1 MDHVIG
7 LQCVRCGRRY
17 PFQPAAYTC
26 PACGDEGILDVLYD
40 YDVVKERLDRDLLAR
55 NPERTMWRYAALLPV
70 EDIQLGSPL
79 TVGWTPLYRAG
90 RLAEAL
96 GLGCLDVRIKDDGR
110 NPSASLKDRAS
121 AVALVRAQEE
131 GARVIAA
138 ASTGN
143 AASSLACLCASIGQ
157 RGIIFVPESAPPAK
171 VAQLLIFG
179 AQVLLVRGSYDDAF
193 DLCMQACRAY
203 GWYNRNTAV
212 NPYMSEGK
220 KTVAL
225 EVCEQLQW
233 EAPDMIFVPVGD
245 GCIIGGVGK
254 ALRDLRALGWIE
266 RLPRIIGVQAE
277 GSAVLAT
284 AWAKG
289 TEEIVPVPP
298 TTLADSISVARPRDA
313 IKALRAVRETQGEYV
328 TVSDGEILEAMRVLG
343 RSQGVFAEP
352 AGAASVAGLARM
364 IRQGRLQGH
373 ERVVALVTGNGL
385 KDVASALKAVPEPV
399 RIEPTL
405 EAVREHVGTASM
417 HGWQGYVNC

>member
-17 PFQPAAYTC
+17 PLGPAAYTC
-26 PACGDEGILDVLYD
+26 PACGDDGILDVLYD
-40 YDVVKERLDRDLLAR
+40 YDLIRSRLDRDLLGR
-55 NPERTMWRYAALLPV
+55 NPERTMWRYAPLLPV
-70 EDIQLGSPL
+70 EDVHLCSPL
-79 TVGWTPLYRAG
+79 TVGGTPLYRAS

-96 GLGCLDVRIKDDGR
+96 GSPCLDLWVKDDGR

-121 AVALVRAQEE
+121 AVALVRAQQE
-131 GARVIAA
+131 GAQVIAA

-143 AASSLACLCASIGQ
+143 AASSLACLCASVGQ
-157 RGIIFVPESAPPAK
+157 RCVIFVPQTAPPAK

-179 AQVLLVRGSYDDAF
+179 ARVLLVRGSYDDAF
-193 DLCMQACRAY
+193 DLCMEACRAY

-225 EVCEQLQW
+225 EVCEQLLWQ
-233 EAPDMIFVPVGD
+233 APDAILVPVGD

-266 RLPRIIGVQAE
+266 RTPRIVGVQAE

-284 AWAKG
+284 AWAAG
-289 TEEIVPVPP
+289 TEEIVPLPP

-313 IKALRAVRETQGEYV
+313 VKALRAVRDTQGEYV
-328 TVSDGEILEAMRVLG
+328 TVSDAEILEAMRVLG
-343 RSQGVFAEP
+343 RSMGVFAEP
-352 AGAASVAGLARM
+352 AGAASVAGLAKL
-364 IRQGRLQGH
+364 IRQGRLVGH

-385 KDVASALKAVPEPV
+385 KDVASALQAVPEPP

-405 EAVREHVGTASM
+405 AAVREVLGE
-417 HGWQGYVNC
+417 

>member
-1 MDHVIG
+1 MDQVIG
-7 LQCVRCGRRY
+7 LQCILCGRQY
-17 PFQPAAYTC
+17 AVEEAPYTC
-26 PACGDEGILDVLYD
+26 PHCGDAGILDVLYD
-40 YDVVKERLDRDLLAR
+40 YDVVRSRLDRHLLAR
-55 NPERTMWRYAALLPV
+55 NPERTMWRYTPLLPV
-70 EDIQLGSPL
+70 TEVQLASPL
-79 TVGWTPLYRAG
+79 TVGWTPLYRAP
-90 RLAEAL
+90 RLAEAM
-96 GLGCLDVRIKDDGR
+96 GTPCLDLWIKDDGR

-121 AVALVRAQEE
+121 AIAVVRAQEE

-143 AASSLACLCASIGQ
+143 AASSLAGLCASVGQ
-157 RGIIFVPESAPPAK
+157 RCIIFVPETAPPAK

-193 DLCMQACRAY
+193 DLCMQACRSY

-233 EAPDMIFVPVGD
+233 AAPDVIAVPVGD

-254 ALRDLRALGWIE
+254 ALRDLKSLGWIE
-266 RLPRIIGVQAE
+266 RVPRIVGVQAE

-284 AWAKG
+284 AWKQG
-289 TEEIVPVPP
+289 TETIVPVPP
-298 TTLADSISVARPRDA
+298 TTLADSISVAQPRDA
-313 IKALRAVRETQGEYV
+313 LKALRAVRDTDGLYI
-328 TVSDGEILEAMRVLG
+328 TVSDDEILAAMRLLG
-343 RSQGVFAEP
+343 RTMGVFAEP
-352 AGAASVAGLARM
+352 AGAASVAGLIKMAH
-364 IRQGRLQGH
+364 QGLLQGT

-385 KDVASALKAVPEPV
+385 KDVASALKAVPAPQ

-405 EAVREHVGTASM
+405 EAVQSVLKS
-417 HGWQGYVNC
+417 